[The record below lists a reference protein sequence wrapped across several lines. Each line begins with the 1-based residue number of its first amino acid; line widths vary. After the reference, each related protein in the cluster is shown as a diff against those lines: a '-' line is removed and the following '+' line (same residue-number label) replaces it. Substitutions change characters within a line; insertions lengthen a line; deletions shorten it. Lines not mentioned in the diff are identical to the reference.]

1 MELVEHPYLR
11 HLPLL
16 LIESLKPPGFVKA
29 LFYYHSFLAADSI
42 RPWTV
47 PEQRAL
53 EKALRN
59 NPARPNE
66 PPAERWQRIADEV
79 GTRTRRECMLRFKD
93 LAEQVRWGD
102 L

>member
-1 MELVEHPYLR
+1 M
-11 HLPLL
+11 
-16 LIESLKPPGFVKA
+16 
-29 LFYYHSFLAADSI
+29 
-42 RPWTV
+42 

-93 LAEQVRWGD
+93 LAEQVRG
-102 L
+102 LCLQAFILILLVLVG

>member
-1 MELVEHPYLR
+1 M
-11 HLPLL
+11 
-16 LIESLKPPGFVKA
+16 
-29 LFYYHSFLAADSI
+29 
-42 RPWTV
+42 

-93 LAEQVRWGD
+93 LAEQVRRGVVFKPLSSLAFLCLRVDRASPRLFTRPPFWF
-102 L
+102 

>member
-1 MELVEHPYLR
+1 M
-11 HLPLL
+11 
-16 LIESLKPPGFVKA
+16 
-29 LFYYHSFLAADSI
+29 
-42 RPWTV
+42 

-93 LAEQVRWGD
+93 LAEQVRRGVAFKP
-102 L
+102 LS